1 MALWF
6 VRGTRRGVVTTAYP
20 KRSDPSSAQLPT
32 PPTFNSAA
40 LNASVVTRMVA
51 VCPSRALELE
61 PGALILDRGRC
72 TACQRCLTVGA
83 GVGTPSGQFEWA
95 TRDPARLRL
104 SFPLAGGV

>member
-6 VRGTRRGVVTTAYP
+6 LRGTRRGVVTTTYP
-20 KRSDPSSAQLPT
+20 KRADPSSAHLPT
-32 PPTFNSAA
+32 PPTFDSAA
-40 LNASVVTRMVA
+40 LNASVATRMVA

-95 TRDPARLRL
+95 TREPARLRL
-104 SFPLAGGV
+104 SFPLAGGA